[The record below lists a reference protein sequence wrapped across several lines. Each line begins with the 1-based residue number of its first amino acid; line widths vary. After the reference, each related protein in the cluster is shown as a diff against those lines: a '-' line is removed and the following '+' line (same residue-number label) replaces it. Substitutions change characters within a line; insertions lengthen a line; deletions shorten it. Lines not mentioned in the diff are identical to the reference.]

1 MDCKKCGKPIED
13 GAKICPHCEAPQAET
28 VSLSAIAGQSE
39 NNKKTKKGKKE
50 KKQRTVGQRI
60 GRAIIIVLACLVALA
75 IVAVSAL
82 YIFLDTSIQHGSEL
96 DESNLG
102 INEELSPVTEV
113 WNIALFGLDD
123 RGNSTDGRS
132 DAIIILS
139 IDRERGA
146 IKMTSIARDT
156 LVTVDGYPSKD
167 HKTKI
172 THAFSYGGVN
182 AAVKTLNQNFGMN
195 IKDYAFVNFMEFAE
209 IIDHLG
215 GVTINVEQKALN
227 EVNKHIYWLGE
238 ECGMKVNKVTKAGEQ
253 RLSGGQALAYARV
266 RKVDSDV
273 ARGNRQKEVLQ
284 AMFNEVKTLPLSK
297 FPALINKVLGIC
309 HTNMTNSE
317 MLEIATWALTAS
329 PEMKDY
335 SLPNDQCKA
344 WGGTHP
350 TYAWIYAYDLD
361 YATTLLHD
369 FVYDTNEA
377 EGKEP
382 IRYSLNNGTLV
393 SKKPATTTT
402 KSTTQ
407 ATKTTTKST
416 GK

>member
-1 MDCKKCGKPIED
+1 MDCKKCGKPIEE
-13 GAKICPHCEAPQAET
+13 GAKFCPHCDAPQTET

-39 NNKKTKKGKKE
+39 NKKKEKKGKKE

-60 GRAIIIVLACLVALA
+60 LRVVIIVIACLAALA
-75 IVAVSAL
+75 IAAVSAL

-102 INEELSPVTEV
+102 INEELSPVAEV

-156 LVTVDGYPSKD
+156 LVTVDGYPSKE

-195 IKDYAFVNFMEFAE
+195 IKDYAFVNFMEFAQ

-215 GVTINVEQKALN
+215 GVTLNVEKKVFN
-227 EVNKHIYWLGE
+227 EVNNHIYWLNE
-238 ECGMKVNKVTKAGEQ
+238 ECGMKVEKLTKTGEQ

-284 AMFNEVKTLPLSK
+284 AMFDEVKTLPLSK

-317 MLEIATWALTAS
+317 MLEIATWVLTTS

-350 TYAWIYAYDLD
+350 SYAWIYAYDLE
-361 YATTLLHD
+361 YATLLLHD
-369 FVYDTNEA
+369 FVYNKEEA
-377 EGKEP
+377 VGKEP
-382 IRYSLNNGTLV
+382 IRFSLSDGTLV

-402 KSTTQ
+402 KGTTE
-407 ATKTTTKST
+407 TTAK
-416 GK
+416 